1 MSYVNTDILMD
12 IITDH
17 DLCQTQKDEL
27 MKVINMFNMCDLMCG
42 DAEEE

>member
-1 MSYVNTDILMD
+1 MPYINTEILMD

-27 MKVINMFNMCDLMCG
+27 IKVISMFEMCDLMCG
-42 DAEEE
+42 DVEED